1 MAPSANFSTDEKE
14 ASSIPEEFK
23 SLDKYW
29 RASNYLS
36 VGQIYLYGKNPLL
49 RRPLDLSDIKP
60 RLLGHWGTVPGQNF
74 IYCHLNRLIKKT
86 GASMLYIS
94 GPGHG
99 GNAQVAQSYLEG
111 TYSEIYPNIT
121 QDEVSNNE
129 RFSPADDLRKFQTQ
143 CCKRFSL
150 HIYRLV
156 SANCLSNFLSREV
169 FLAIALP
176 ILQDQCTRVESLG
189 ILSPTLLVPFW
200 TSRTLLLHA

>member
-1 MAPSANFSTDEKE
+1 MRRVGVVHSLSKIRDSQYHLRAHKKIRSPKIQNTLLLSTYQTKGKANIMAPSANFSTDEKE
-14 ASSIPEEFK
+14 ATPIPEEFK

-74 IYCHLNRLIKKT
+74 IYCHLNRLIKKE
-86 GASMLYIS
+86 GVSMLYIS

-121 QDEVSNNE
+121 QDEVSKQRNS
-129 RFSPADDLRKFQTQ
+129 F
-143 CCKRFSL
+143 FSL
-150 HIYRLV
+150 YRNKHLIK
-156 SANCLSNFLSREV
+156 CL
-169 FLAIALP
+169 AL
-176 ILQDQCTRVESLG
+176 L
-189 ILSPTLLVPFW
+189 
-200 TSRTLLLHA
+200 